1 MPKFNVCVVNNQ
13 YSLEQ
18 ARRRLQEKFFQDEM
32 DRTLTV
38 FERTEKIFI

>member
-18 ARRRLQEKFFQDEM
+18 ARRLQEKFFQDEM